1 MKNIAVNAPIEFD
14 EILMVIIKGVSNFT
28 VREWLILGANIYMDD
43 NGSSF
48 RIYC

>member
-28 VREWLILGANIYMDD
+28 VREWLILGANISMAD
-43 NGSSF
+43 NDS
-48 RIYC
+48 